1 MPRPPLQFLEA
12 SIVEIERSGRDL
24 TRLVNDR
31 TFNVVSL
38 LSHLDVAAVRLFIA
52 VVDAGSISAGAARCN
67 LSTAAASKRISDLE
81 ARVDLALLNRHARG
95 ISLTPAGQLFLAHAG
110 RISATAEELEVAI
123 RDAAVGV
130 HERVRLVANNTAI
143 EQPLPRELKA
153 FMTRH
158 PHIQVELEEAQ
169 SVDVIRLLQTG
180 QADIGI
186 FDWHQPVP
194 GLVVSAYH
202 NDSLVLVAPIGHPL
216 QTRKAVAFVETLD
229 HDYVCL
235 PKGTAA
241 RTMMELTA
249 SGAGRA
255 MRVRMQVK
263 GFDAI
268 CRMAAAGVGLGV
280 VSSSA
285 AADHL
290 RLRRVQAIALEEEWA
305 ARTLKVAV
313 PSQRSP
319 TSGTTELLSHLRS
332 CAANTRPDS
341 NGVIVDL
348 SSRRLIRNR
357 VP

>member
-1 MPRPPLQFLEA
+1 M
-12 SIVEIERSGRDL
+12 
-24 TRLVNDR
+24 
-31 TFNVVSL
+31 SL

-52 VVDAGSISAGAARCN
+52 VADTGSISAGAARCN

-110 RISATAEELEVAI
+110 RISATADELEVAI

-130 HERVRLVANNTAI
+130 HERVRLVANTTAVD
-143 EQPLPRELKA
+143 QPLPRELKA

-158 PHIQVELEEAQ
+158 PHIRVELEEEQ
-169 SVDVIRLLQTG
+169 SVNVIRLLQTG

-186 FDWHQPVP
+186 FDWHQPIP

-202 NDSLVLVAPIGHPL
+202 ADSLVLVMPIGHPL
-216 QTRKAVAFVETLD
+216 RTRQAIDFVETLD
-229 HDYVCL
+229 QDHVCL

-241 RTMMELTA
+241 RTLMELTA

-255 MRVRMQVK
+255 MRVSMQVK

-280 VSSSA
+280 VPSHA

-290 RLRRVQAIALEEEWA
+290 LLGRVHAIALKDEWA

-313 PSQRSP
+313 PSLRSP
-319 TSGTTELLSHLRS
+319 TSGTTELLSHLKD
-332 CAANTRPDS
+332 CAANSRAES
-341 NGVIVDL
+341 NAVIVDL
-348 SSRRLIRNR
+348 SSRRLSRNR
-357 VP
+357 LP